1 MGKTREFNVGF
12 DFGLF
17 KNRING
23 TVDWYHKISRDLLME
38 QLTPLELGSSTGAM
52 INNVGKVKNTGI
64 EISLNTVNIKTK
76 NFYWSTTFFFC

>member
-1 MGKTREFNVGF
+1 
-12 DFGLF
+12 
-17 KNRING
+17 
-23 TVDWYHKISRDLLME
+23 ME

-76 NFYWSTTFFFC
+76 KFLLVNNIFFC

>member
-1 MGKTREFNVGF
+1 
-12 DFGLF
+12 
-17 KNRING
+17 
-23 TVDWYHKISRDLLME
+23 ME

-76 NFYWSTTFFFC
+76 NFYWSTTFSFAKNKNEILELNGGKEDLVANKWL